1 VGILVTFARQLKEKL
16 KLEEHLMRTSEEIA
30 AQETRAQKV
39 LHEIQI
45 TDEREEEKAGT
56 C

>member
-1 VGILVTFARQLKEKL
+1 
-16 KLEEHLMRTSEEIA
+16 MRTSEEIA
-30 AQETRAQKV
+30 AQEARAQKV

-45 TDEREEEKAGT
+45 IDEREEEKAGT